1 MRIRVEGEKEMG
13 TAWLPGYSPFF
24 THSLVS
30 NIITCL
36 YCLFWWHCT
45 LIYTFCLHEYSSLNH
60 LCTKSFLLWQYCTS
74 TLSLHLTDPG
84 YYWVWWEEV
93 PEADGKVER
102 ASNPILYSYEDFARV
117 DHRLKLHC
125 DVVLFHE
132 QQEELLG
139 LVKVRK

>member
-1 MRIRVEGEKEMG
+1 M
-13 TAWLPGYSPFF
+13 
-24 THSLVS
+24 
-30 NIITCL
+30 
-36 YCLFWWHCT
+36 
-45 LIYTFCLHEYSSLNH
+45 
-60 LCTKSFLLWQYCTS
+60 
-74 TLSLHLTDPG
+74 HLTLPG

-102 ASNPILYSYEDFARV
+102 ASNPILYSYEDFAHV

-139 LVKVRK
+139 LVKVRKGWKRWSRSRKERVGTQGS